1 VVLFSGDDSVTWQPV
16 AINPPDGEVLVEA
29 ERLPGGERCRFRAI
43 ATAGLRAAQADTEP
57 FELALSR
64 RRLYVSTPDDLC
76 GSAPGAVALRAF
88 VDTRG
93 HGAIAPHEIRWR
105 SSLEGEL
112 GVGLDLIAQLGE
124 GRHEIAV
131 TAPDGIGG
139 TLSERAII
147 IVGGRPQ
154 QTVR

>member
-1 VVLFSGDDSVTWQPV
+1 V
-16 AINPPDGEVLVEA
+16 AEA
-29 ERLPGGERCRFRAI
+29 LGRA
-43 ATAGLRAAQADTEP
+43 LDRDNLSSWRPRAAAST
-57 FELALSR
+57 R
-64 RRLYVSTPDDLC
+64 ITPDDHC
-76 GSAPGAVALRAF
+76 GIAPGAVALRAF

-124 GRHEIAV
+124 GRHEITA